1 MKEYKVKRFGGI
13 KSRVKAAQTGAPLV
27 IYLSGKAHFGTD
39 NISQVYDALDF
50 FGMLEGK
57 ATLAAPQAETAWNT
71 DALKAYITAAKT
83 EYNSPE
89 VIVIGQDEGASAA
102 YALAGEADKIIPV
115 SGVSDVTA
123 ASAKIWA
130 FAGYPDEN
138 IADIRTTVAALQ
150 KAGADVRYTEFPFC
164 SGNVAKKVSAMTGLA
179 DWILTDTE
187 NPKQI
192 DLVLFA
198 GQSNMAGRG
207 DYEEA
212 TECPAGHGYEY
223 HSVTEPHIITTVNEP
238 FGKYENNAAVNDD
251 DGSGKDRRNG
261 DMVSSF
267 MESYYK
273 VSGVPIVGVQCSRG
287 GTDTDYWTD
296 EDRLT
301 ELAARYNEAKAYLEK
316 CGYITGNRF
325 MVWCQGETDAD
336 KGKTTDAYKNN
347 VKMILNSVKANTGIT
362 DMFIVRI
369 GHCRGA
375 DVIDE
380 KRDPVYKSIN
390 LAQKELAEETDGI
403 RAVASFYTDEYLA
416 FMRDA
421 YHYYQPAY
429 NAIGNTAGNNAAVT
443 LYNKG
448 VWIGYPEPDDF
459 CK

>member
-39 NISQVYDALDF
+39 NISQVYGALDF

-150 KAGADVRYTEFPFC
+150 KTGADVRYTEFPFC

-223 HSVTEPHIITTVNEP
+223 HSV
-238 FGKYENNAAVNDD
+238 
-251 DGSGKDRRNG
+251 
-261 DMVSSF
+261 
-267 MESYYK
+267 
-273 VSGVPIVGVQCSRG
+273 
-287 GTDTDYWTD
+287 
-296 EDRLT
+296 
-301 ELAARYNEAKAYLEK
+301 
-316 CGYITGNRF
+316 
-325 MVWCQGETDAD
+325 
-336 KGKTTDAYKNN
+336 
-347 VKMILNSVKANTGIT
+347 
-362 DMFIVRI
+362 
-369 GHCRGA
+369 
-375 DVIDE
+375 
-380 KRDPVYKSIN
+380 
-390 LAQKELAEETDGI
+390 
-403 RAVASFYTDEYLA
+403 
-416 FMRDA
+416 
-421 YHYYQPAY
+421 
-429 NAIGNTAGNNAAVT
+429 
-443 LYNKG
+443 
-448 VWIGYPEPDDF
+448 
-459 CK
+459 